1 MFEYY
6 NLLMCVSCSVIIMM
20 TRPLATFLF
29 AKDFYTAW
37 QYVPLLLVCSVING
51 AAGFI
56 GPILSARKD
65 SKTLAKSAVWSSISN
80 ILLNL
85 LLTYYFGVQGAVI
98 ATVISSYVMY
108 IYRKRV
114 IGDKIESNLY
124 KTIMFVWVLLI
135 AQSFVEIYLQNYYIQ
150 LAVFAFI
157 LFIMNKPI
165 INCLGKA
172 KLYLIKKANKN

>member
-1 MFEYY
+1 
-6 NLLMCVSCSVIIMM
+6 MM

-37 QYVPLLLVCSVING
+37 QYVPLLLVCSVLNG

-98 ATVISSYVMY
+98 ATVISSYFMY

-135 AQSFVEIYLQNYYIQ
+135 AQSFVEIYWQNYYIQ

-165 INCLGKA
+165 IKCLSKA
-172 KLYLIKKANKN
+172 KNYLIKKANKIQNDIL